1 LELDKQRLLSEQNR
15 ETEEWKHRYN
25 DMTEKNDEI
34 TSSLAEANQSYLRQV
49 DENEQLSN
57 QVMSLQDQHREFLQK
72 YRDLEKKLIDSEN
85 LVEEQKVKLLEES

>member
-1 LELDKQRLLSEQNR
+1 
-15 ETEEWKHRYN
+15 
-25 DMTEKNDEI
+25 MTEKNDEI

>member
-1 LELDKQRLLSEQNR
+1 
-15 ETEEWKHRYN
+15 
-25 DMTEKNDEI
+25 MTEKNDEI

-72 YRDLEKKLIDSEN
+72 YRDMEKKLIDSEN